1 MITRIEG
8 ELIGVS
14 KGRAELRCGATVYEL
29 LIPAID
35 TQRISRMVGETIEF
49 HTLHYLESQGQ
60 GSSYL
65 PRLIGFSSASDRAF
79 FELFTTVKGLGNRKA
94 LRAME
99 LPVSE
104 VAAAIAAKDT
114 DILKSLPEIGKRTAE
129 TIAATLRGKVDSY
142 ISSGAYPQATS
153 AGAGGSDNGQAAEKA
168 AAPGGH
174 LAREALEVLL
184 QLGESRTE
192 AVAWIDKA
200 MSQDQPPTEPDEL
213 ISAVYRLKA
222 GG

>member
-8 ELIGVS
+8 ELVNVS
-14 KGRAELRCGATVYEL
+14 NGRAELRCGATVYEL

-35 TQRISRMVGETIEF
+35 TQRLGRAVGETIEF

-65 PRLIGFSSASDRAF
+65 PRLIGFSSAADRAF

-94 LRAME
+94 LRALE
-99 LPVSE
+99 LPVGE

-129 TIAATLRGKVDSY
+129 TIVAELSGKVDQFIEAKS
-142 ISSGAYPQATS
+142 
-153 AGAGGSDNGQAAEKA
+153 
-168 AAPGGH
+168 APGAPATGAQAELIH
-174 LAREALEVLL
+174 DAIAVLV
-184 QLGESRTE
+184 QLGENKLTARHLVDRALAADESISTPDQL
-192 AVAWIDKA
+192 VATAFRMK
-200 MSQDQPPTEPDEL
+200 E
-213 ISAVYRLKA
+213 
-222 GG
+222 

>member
-14 KGRAELRCGATVYEL
+14 KGRAELRCDSVVYEL

-35 TQRISRMVGETIEF
+35 TQRLGRMIGETMEF

-65 PRLIGFSSASDRAF
+65 PRLIGFSSADDRAF

-94 LRAME
+94 LRALE
-99 LPVSE
+99 LPVAE

-129 TIAATLRGKVDSY
+129 TIVAELSGKVDQFVEIKS
-142 ISSGAYPQATS
+142 IGDRPV
-153 AGAGGSDNGQAAEKA
+153 SDAQAALIHDA
-168 AAPGGH
+168 VA
-174 LAREALEVLL
+174 VLV
-184 QLGESRTE
+184 QLGETKLVARHLVDRAL
-192 AVAWIDKA
+192 AVDESITTP
-200 MSQDQPPTEPDEL
+200 DQL
-213 ISAVYRLKA
+213 VAAAFRLKE
-222 GG
+222 